1 MRPND
6 GLKQKLLRWNDDGSC
21 PICGKYDN
29 KDPFGSMVCPN
40 CGAKMNQE
48 EDHGN

>member
-29 KDPFGSMVCPN
+29 KDPFGSKVCPN
-40 CGAKMNQE
+40 CGAKMIQE